1 MGTDTKNGSFEVCFS
16 CAGKFQHEAYTEASV
31 GLIIIQVQTVSVTF
45 ESKKKIKL
53 WLFLLSFLYL
63 STI

>member
-1 MGTDTKNGSFEVCFS
+1 MGTDTKNGRFEVCFS

-53 WLFLLSFLYL
+53 
-63 STI
+63 